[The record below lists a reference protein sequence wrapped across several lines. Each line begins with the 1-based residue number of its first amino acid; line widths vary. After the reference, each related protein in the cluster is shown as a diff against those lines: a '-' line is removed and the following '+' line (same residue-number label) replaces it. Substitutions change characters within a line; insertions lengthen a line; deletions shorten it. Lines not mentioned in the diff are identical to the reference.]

1 MSRRKFATLKRD
13 EVLILAIAVEEA
25 NEERLRIFADLFADY
40 APEVA
45 DLFTEMAL
53 EEEKHR
59 QWLEDMCQKR
69 HVALQRTV
77 SPEEVQ
83 EVIEAH
89 DLDDA
94 EHMVFDSLTLS
105 RALEGVLA
113 AERQAQAFY
122 QQAAQSTAE
131 PDLRALYQELAG
143 FENHHVQMI
152 EKRLEEI
159 RGSA

>member
-1 MSRRKFATLKRD
+1 
-13 EVLILAIAVEEA
+13 
-25 NEERLRIFADLFADY
+25 
-40 APEVA
+40 
-45 DLFTEMAL
+45 MAS

-59 QWLEDMCQKR
+59 RWLEDMCQKR

-77 SPEEVQ
+77 GPEDVQ

-122 QQAAQSTAE
+122 QQVAQSAAE
-131 PDLRALYQELAG
+131 PELRALYQELAG
-143 FENHHVQMI
+143 YEDVHVQNI
-152 EKRLEEI
+152 GTRLKQI